1 MKKTTLVAL
10 VVLGC
15 AGAVA
20 AADSRTLTGSVP
32 AATLEGLTL
41 DSSIGDVEITAVE
54 GAREVTIEVQLTP
67 RRGGFFS
74 SKRQAEREVQEAV
87 LSTSVEGSRLDLHI
101 SPAADGDRRF
111 EEDWR
116 IELPPDLAIQ
126 IDHGVGDIVIRNAAS
141 RIEIDSGVGDVK
153 LEVRGGDIEVEL
165 GVGTAAVR
173 APADAYARVEGSGGV
188 GDARLTVRGE
198 KISSGGFVGRSATWK
213 GEGSQD
219 IEVSVGVGDA
229 VITLE

>member
-15 AGAVA
+15 AAAGA
-20 AADSRTLTGSVP
+20 AADSRTLTSSVP
-32 AATLEGLTL
+32 AASLEVLTL

-54 GAREVTIEVQLTP
+54 SAREVTIEVQLTP

-87 LSTSVEGSRLDLHI
+87 LSTSVEGSKLDLYI

-111 EEDWR
+111 EEDWS
-116 IELPPDLAIQ
+116 IELPPGLAIE
-126 IDHGVGDIVIRNAAS
+126 IDHGVGDIVIRNTAS

-153 LEVRGGDIEVEL
+153 LEVRGGGIEVDL

-173 APADAYARVEGSGGV
+173 APAEPYAAARGESGV
-188 GDARLTVRGE
+188 GDATIKVRDE
-198 KISSGGFVGRSATWK
+198 RISGSGFLGKSASWK
-213 GEGSQD
+213 GPGSHS
-219 IEVSVGVGDA
+219 IAVSVGVGDA
-229 VITLE
+229 VITLD

>member
-1 MKKTTLVAL
+1 MRKTTLVGL

-15 AGAVA
+15 AAAVA

-32 AATLEGLTL
+32 AATLKVLTL

-87 LSTSVEGSRLDLHI
+87 LSTSVEGSKLDLHI

-116 IELPPDLAIQ
+116 IELPPDLAIE
-126 IDHGVGDIVIRNAAS
+126 IDHGVGDIVIRNTAS
-141 RIEIDSGVGDVK
+141 RVEIDSGVGDVK
-153 LEVRGGDIEVEL
+153 LEILSGVIAVDL

-173 APADAYARVEGSGGV
+173 APAEPFAIVRGESGV
-188 GDARLTVRGE
+188 GDATIMVGGE
-198 KISSGGFVGRSATWK
+198 RIAGDGFLGKSASWNGSGS
-213 GEGSQD
+213 ES
-219 IEVSVGVGDA
+219 IEVSVGVGDV
-229 VITLE
+229 VITLD